1 VRAVSRA
8 LSLLLRVVLSP
19 LRLLIAVVV
28 VLDELAR
35 PVYGPVVRWFSGLAL
50 IRRAEAAIAAL
61 PPYVVLLVLAV
72 PLIGVEPLK
81 ILAVYWIG
89 TGQVLPGLVLLAFAY
104 AASFLVVE
112 RIYHAG
118 HEKLMRIGWFA
129 VIMGYIVMVRDRVIA
144 WSRRTAIWRL
154 AHAVAGQVRAVRLA
168 LVARVRRMLGRAAA
182 PPAPPR

>member
-1 VRAVSRA
+1 MTRA
-8 LSLLLRVVLSP
+8 LSLLLRVVLWP
-19 LRLLIAVVV
+19 LRLIIAVVV

-50 IRRAEAAIAAL
+50 IRRAEKVVAAL
-61 PPYVVLLVLAV
+61 PPYAVLVVLAV

-81 ILAVYWIG
+81 IVAVFWIG
-89 TGQVLPGLVLLAFAY
+89 TGRVVSGLALLGAAY

-129 VIMGYIVMVRDRVIA
+129 VIMGYIVMVRDKVIA

-154 AHAVAGQVRAVRLA
+154 AHAIAGQVRAVRIA
-168 LVARVRRMLGRAAA
+168 LVARVRQMLGRPAI